1 MGWLRRSV
9 LERGISDM
17 RDSQNRDLSA
27 IQIEA
32 TELCLSIRNNHLLH
46 KVSFVINTN
55 GVTMVLGP
63 NGAGKS
69 LLLKCI
75 HGLLHPSDGSIVF
88 TGSNL
93 NPKQAMVFQKPVL
106 LRRSVIENMRFAS
119 QRQQPI
125 AELEDALASVRL
137 LEKKDDPATQLSG
150 GEQQRLALARA
161 LITRPNLLL
170 LDEPTAS
177 LDPASVLII
186 EELIQQSA
194 KEGVKIIFISHDIGQ
209 AKRLAADVVFLNRGQ
224 IVEHSEATTF
234 FTTPQSNEAMAYLNG
249 EIVL

>member
-1 MGWLRRSV
+1 MDWLRQSA
-9 LERGISDM
+9 LERGILDM
-17 RDSQNRDLSA
+17 RDVQNHDTSA

-32 TELCLSIRNNHLLH
+32 TELCLSIRNNHLLN
-46 KVSFVINTN
+46 KVSFTINTA

-75 HGLLHPSDGSIVF
+75 HGLLHPTEGSIAF
-88 TGSNL
+88 TGSNPK
-93 NPKQAMVFQKPVL
+93 PKQAMVFQKPVL
-106 LRRSVIENMRFAS
+106 LRRSVLDNMLFANKNQQEYPAIEK
-119 QRQQPI
+119 
-125 AELEDALASVRL
+125 ALKSVQL
-137 LEKKDDPATQLSG
+137 LNKKDHPATQLSG

-161 LITRPNLLL
+161 LITQPDLLL

-186 EELIQQSA
+186 EELISQANERGIKS
-194 KEGVKIIFISHDIGQ
+194 VFISHDIGQ
-209 AKRLAADVVFLNRGQ
+209 AKRLAADVLFLNRGQ
-224 IVEHSEATTF
+224 VIEHTEATTF
-234 FTTPQSNEAMAYLNG
+234 FATPRSREAKAYLNG

>member
-1 MGWLRRSV
+1 MVTHNSC
-9 LERGISDM
+9 S
-17 RDSQNRDLSA
+17 DSQSNL
-27 IQIEA
+27 QIEVSN
-32 TELCLSIRNNHLLH
+32 LDLSIRNIKLLNDIS
-46 KVSFVINTN
+46 VTITTS

-69 LLLKCI
+69 LFLKCI
-75 HGLLHPSDGSIVF
+75 HGLVTPTKGSICF
-88 TGSNL
+88 AGTHDY
-93 NPKQAMVFQKPVL
+93 PKQAMVFQKPVL
-106 LRRSVIENMRFAS
+106 LRRSVMQNMRFAS
-119 QRQQPI
+119 QMQQSI
-125 AELEDALASVRL
+125 TELEEALVSVHL
-137 LEKKDDPATQLSG
+137 SDKKDYPATQLSG

-161 LITRPNLLL
+161 LITRPELLL

-186 EELIQQSA
+186 EDLIQKA
-194 KEGVKIIFISHDIGQ
+194 AREGVKIVFISHDIGQ
-209 AKRLAADVVFLNRGQ
+209 AKRLAADVLFLNLGQ